1 MKEDLKATRW
11 NRLAIRIQVPP
22 TAGVF
27 LLEATDGGN
36 GPEQVLLVGSADNLR
51 KKLLELMDRD
61 EIKAVSARVIHW
73 VADLSIEQAR
83 LAERLFIRRYNPPLN
98 LHTSSRYL
106 DILAG

>member
-1 MKEDLKATRW
+1 MKEDLRATRW

-22 TAGVF
+22 TTGVF
-27 LLEATDGGN
+27 LLETDGGDDN
-36 GPEQVLLVGSADNLR
+36 PDRVLLVGSATNLR
-51 KKLLELMDRD
+51 QKLLELADHR
-61 EIKAVSARVIHW
+61 ELRELSARVIHW

-98 LHTSSRYL
+98 LQHNRYL